1 MACFGAYHPLEMPQ
15 SLGLF
20 LPQASHDHD
29 NHAASKILRLVSLNA
44 TKWKA
49 FFCFLI
55 TWSTRARSNHRFQV
69 LAVPYLSHPCT
80 RFRSA
85 HQYICH
91 RVLQGTE
98 RTARRKN
105 VKIVYWPNVL
115 ATSLVM
121 SSAIGQNQSMPDQI
135 IHCWLC
141 EVSCW
146 LRAAISWPYR
156 GHRCL
161 CYSWASKITINRK
174 CTENSLD
181 DICQHCSVNLCRQN
195 TFHSCVW
202 IKNMTTW
209 QHAEA

>member
-44 TKWKA
+44 TKGKA

-69 LAVPYLSHPCT
+69 LAVLYLTHPCT

-91 RVLQGTE
+91 QYCRELRELPGEKMWKSCTDRMCWQPVLSCPVLSAKTRACLTRLSIADCAKSLAGCVQLFLGCPEVIVAYVLLEHQKTQSIANAL
-98 RTARRKN
+98 RTHSTTYVN
-105 VKIVYWPNVL
+105 I
-115 ATSLVM
+115 
-121 SSAIGQNQSMPDQI
+121 
-135 IHCWLC
+135 
-141 EVSCW
+141 
-146 LRAAISWPYR
+146 AALTYVDRI
-156 GHRCL
+156 L
-161 CYSWASKITINRK
+161 FT
-174 CTENSLD
+174 
-181 DICQHCSVNLCRQN
+181 V
-195 TFHSCVW
+195 VW
-202 IKNMTTW
+202 
-209 QHAEA
+209 E